1 MSGKTSLTVTRFVG
15 GADGSS
21 LAPTIDSDRFPE
33 LDVSLD
39 DELTRPFARIWVGID
54 ELAGPIG
61 LLVAWHVADELQI
74 LDVATST
81 AHRRRGV
88 GTTVIRAAIKDAARD
103 GVQIALLEVRRS
115 NASAIGLYRKLGF
128 DVTGERARYYG
139 DNGEDALEM
148 ALKINADASEFAAR

>member
-1 MSGKTSLTVTRFVG
+1 MSGKPSLTVTRFVG
-15 GADGSS
+15 GTDRAPQV
-21 LAPTIDSDRFPE
+21 PTIDSDRFPE

-54 ELAGPIG
+54 ELDGPIG

-74 LDVATST
+74 LDVATSP

-88 GTTVIRAAIKDAARD
+88 GTTVIRAAINDAARD

>member
-1 MSGKTSLTVTRFVG
+1 
-15 GADGSS
+15 
-21 LAPTIDSDRFPE
+21 
-33 LDVSLD
+33 
-39 DELTRPFARIWVGID
+39 
-54 ELAGPIG
+54 
-61 LLVAWHVADELQI
+61 
-74 LDVATST
+74 
-81 AHRRRGV
+81 
-88 GTTVIRAAIKDAARD
+88 VIRAAIKDAARD